1 MFSAKKTLVVC
12 IEFTYILCRIAPS
25 PPFLF
30 SFLCPSTSWHSCDL
44 SGFYNNVCWARKK
57 RWKNKKVPNEPRH
70 LLLVVTLVWPGTTL
84 HLDDNDWNNSNW
96 HGSMKLYNQMISI
109 LKFPTGYVS
118 IVLEWYHG
126 SMAAWHFVWL
136 SGCQLIHQNIKQSCY
151 HASTP

>member
-70 LLLVVTLVWPGTTL
+70 LLLVVTLVWPGTNL
-84 HLDDNDWNNSNW
+84 HLDDKDWNNSNW
-96 HGSMKLYNQMISI
+96 HGSMKLYNMMLRA
-109 LKFPTGYVS
+109 LKSWSLFLSSQLVMSLLYYSGT
-118 IVLEWYHG
+118 
-126 SMAAWHFVWL
+126 MAAW
-136 SGCQLIHQNIKQSCY
+136 QLDILFG
-151 HASTP
+151 